1 MISDLFGARGR
12 RFLAA
17 PVAGE
22 RRPRALAALG
32 PPQLKA
38 PPQQLAAALTG
49 RFRDIHAFEIAT
61 HLRLIDAINDEITRL
76 DAAIEQQLASIP
88 GVAPAC
94 TACGLAGGGH
104 APGCAS
110 KDTAVL
116 GLVERPDE
124 LPRVGARNAQDL
136 IAELRTDLSGLPTPG
151 TPPRR

>member
-1 MISDLFGARGR
+1 MISDLFGASGR
-12 RFLAA
+12 RFLDAL
-17 PVAGE
+17 VAGE
-22 RRPRALAALG
+22 RSPGGRAALG
-32 PPQLKA
+32 HPQLKA
-38 PPQQLAAALTG
+38 TQQRLAAALTG
-49 RFRDIHAFEIAT
+49 RFRDTHAFEIAT

-116 GLVERPDE
+116 GLVERLHEIPGA
-124 LPRVGARNAQDL
+124 GARHAQAL
-136 IAELRTDLSGLPTPG
+136 IAAPRTHPSTSPTPC
-151 TPPRR
+151 